1 MAHHWRVDAWGNH
14 DGAVGDLLGAVLYGP
29 LGLESADM
37 KTIIEMAREA
47 GFTELEFYG
56 NKLGTNPTECL
67 ERFAELVRADERG
80 RMCEQCKECLNE
92 KSTSNE
98 ANRPA
103 FLGEGGQA
111 N

>member
-1 MAHHWRVDAWGNH
+1 MMN
-14 DGAVGDLLGAVLYGP
+14 
-29 LGLESADM
+29 
-37 KTIIEMAREA
+37 IIELAKQAGLKRHQEQAPGIDGLVGKWADLEA
-47 GFTELEFYG
+47 
-56 NKLGTNPTECL
+56 
-67 ERFAELVRADERG
+67 FAELVRADERG
-80 RMCEQCKECLNE
+80 RMCKQCKECLNE

>member
-1 MAHHWRVDAWGNH
+1 
-14 DGAVGDLLGAVLYGP
+14 
-29 LGLESADM
+29 M
-37 KTIIEMAREA
+37 KTIEEMAREA
-47 GFTELEFYG
+47 GDDWDSTLSTDKEFL
-56 NKLGTNPTECL
+56 K
-67 ERFAELVRADERG
+67 RFAALVAAEERADERG

>member
-1 MAHHWRVDAWGNH
+1 MAQDWSVHALVYFYS
-14 DGAVGDLLGAVLYGP
+14 VGSDLPWAVLNWR
-29 LGLESADM
+29 LDLELTDM

-47 GFTELEFYG
+47 GLIVDANQSGFDSVEA
-56 NKLGTNPTECL
+56 
-67 ERFAELVRADERG
+67 FAAIVRADERG

>member
-1 MAHHWRVDAWGNH
+1 MRPHL
-14 DGAVGDLLGAVLYGP
+14 DGIYIEA
-29 LGLESADM
+29 LETFA
-37 KTIIEMAREA
+37 ALVEA
-47 GFTELEFYG
+47 
-56 NKLGTNPTECL
+56 
-67 ERFAELVRADERG
+67 AARADERG

-103 FLGEGGQA
+103 FLGEGGQE

>member
-1 MAHHWRVDAWGNH
+1 ME
-14 DGAVGDLLGAVLYGP
+14 LT
-29 LGLESADM
+29 DM

-47 GFTELEFYG
+47 GAAVGSPAPGAPEVIFTH
-56 NKLGTNPTECL
+56 CL
-67 ERFAELVRADERG
+67 DIYRFATLVRADERG

>member
-1 MAHHWRVDAWGNH
+1 MN
-14 DGAVGDLLGAVLYGP
+14 Y
-29 LGLESADM
+29 
-37 KTIIEMAREA
+37 IELAKQA
-47 GFTELEFYG
+47 SFGVQVPDILIPVF
-56 NKLGTNPTECL
+56 
-67 ERFAELVRADERG
+67 ERFAALVAAHERADERG
-80 RMCEQCKECLNE
+80 RMCKQCKECLNE

>member
-1 MAHHWRVDAWGNH
+1 MGEVMNIHELAKQA
-14 DGAVGDLLGAVLYGP
+14 
-29 LGLESADM
+29 GLHIATDVNWM
-37 KTIIEMAREA
+37 PIISLEYAEKFAALVEA
-47 GFTELEFYG
+47 
-56 NKLGTNPTECL
+56 
-67 ERFAELVRADERG
+67 AARADERG
-80 RMCEQCKECLNE
+80 RMCKQCKECLNE